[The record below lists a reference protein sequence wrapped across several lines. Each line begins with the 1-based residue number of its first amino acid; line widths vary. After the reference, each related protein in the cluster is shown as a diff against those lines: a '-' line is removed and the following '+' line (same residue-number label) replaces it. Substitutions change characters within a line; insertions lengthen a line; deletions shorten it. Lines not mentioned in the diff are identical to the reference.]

1 MLFCF
6 CQYSNIVQKV
16 YMHSITKI
24 AISKVVIDLFLYLQS
39 GRSLQYSNIHYHVI
53 NNTAVVT
60 IIIWKEQQCNFTAV
74 LFPLGCV
81 LTISFDMENT
91 DQQYEE

>member
-1 MLFCF
+1 MFL